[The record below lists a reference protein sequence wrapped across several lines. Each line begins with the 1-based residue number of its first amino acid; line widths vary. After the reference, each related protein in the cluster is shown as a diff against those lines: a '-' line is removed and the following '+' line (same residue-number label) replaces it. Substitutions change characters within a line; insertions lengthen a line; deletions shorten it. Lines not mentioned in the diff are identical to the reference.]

1 MRSLA
6 FIPARCG
13 SKSIPEKNIKLFFG
27 KPLIY
32 WSLKAASDASE
43 IDEIIVATDC
53 EKIELIVKSFS
64 LPKIKIYRRSS
75 ENAQD
80 TSSTESVILE
90 YLNQVDSNPEDYF
103 ILIQGTS
110 PFTTSLQLNEAL
122 IQAKEDKSDSVM
134 SCAIFKRFI
143 WNKEGVSLNYDFLKR
158 PRRQD
163 FNDNFIENG
172 AFYISKVKNILKSGN
187 RISGNI
193 SLYKM
198 PEYTHLELDEEFDW
212 VIGEALMAKY
222 STKNIKNDAEIKL
235 FLSDIDGVLTDG
247 GMYYSENGDELKKF
261 NTYDGVGF
269 RLLSEGGIKTGL
281 VSGED
286 KELNH
291 RRYEKMKLDYFFGG
305 VDNKLKIVK
314 DLCKELNIGIENVAF
329 IGDDIND
336 KEVLMQVGF
345 PACPSSAQDEI
356 KAIQGIYI
364 IRKSGGGGVIRE
376 FANIIL
382 CNGK

>member
-13 SKSIPEKNIKLFFG
+13 SKSIPEKNIKIFYG

-53 EKIELIVKSFS
+53 EKIESIVKSFNF
-64 LPKIKIYRRSS
+64 PKIKIYRRSS

-90 YLNQVDSNPEDYF
+90 FLNQADCQPEDFF

-122 IQAKEDKSDSVM
+122 IQAKEEKSDSVM
-134 SCAIFKRFI
+134 SCATFKRFI
-143 WNKEGVSLNYDFLKR
+143 WNSEGVSLNYDFLKR

-187 RISGNI
+187 RISGKI
-193 SLYKM
+193 SLFQM

-212 VIGEALMAKY
+212 VIGEALMARY
-222 STKNIKNDAEIKL
+222 SKETKINVSEIKL
-235 FLSDIDGVLTDG
+235 FLSDIDGVLTDA

-261 NTYDGVGF
+261 NTYDGMGF
-269 RLLSEGGIKTGL
+269 KLLNERGIKTGL
-281 VSGED
+281 ISGED
-286 KELNH
+286 RELNH
-291 RRYEKMKLDYFFGG
+291 RRFKKMKLDYFYGG
-305 VDNKLKIVK
+305 VDDKLKIVK
-314 DLCKELNIGIENVAF
+314 DLCKELKIGIENVAF

-336 KEVLMQVGF
+336 KEVLMHVGF

-356 KAIQGIYI
+356 KAIHGIYNLQ
-364 IRKSGGGGVIRE
+364 KSGGSGVIRE

-382 CNGK
+382 SNGK